1 MNSFDTFPAVFHN
14 CITVVFPVRQQALC
28 NILRVEV
35 TLRFGRFRLFHFV
48 FRVQKWA
55 TLN

>member
-14 CITVVFPVRQQALC
+14 CITVVFPVRQQALG
-28 NILRVEV
+28 NIVRVEV